1 MTANMDEAIT
11 KSFVFFS
18 PLCDTH
24 GTRHLRQPM
33 STSGHASLQAVSSGP
48 AAGPRQLCRRLAPWP
63 QVTTLTSIHH
73 GLASQSTAII

>member
-11 KSFVFFS
+11 NFFVFYS
-18 PLCDTH
+18 PLCDTR

-33 STSGHASLQAVSSGP
+33 STIRHASLQAVSLGL
-48 AAGPRQLCRRLAPWP
+48 AAGPRQLCRRLALGP

-73 GLASQSTAII
+73 GVASQ